1 MILHER
7 AVPDTINLYDK
18 IADLEEYIK
27 ELEQRKRNVENQRL
41 SIENVYRYLLSFE
54 KLYDKFND
62 EEKKQFLASFIDE
75 VWLYEKQQESGQ
87 ILRKIRFKFPVFYNG
102 QDTDEIGWDKNG
114 SVETVVLLSRKDK

>member
-1 MILHER
+1 MINIEHVYKFL
-7 AVPDTINLYDK
+7 PI
-18 IADLEEYIK
+18 
-27 ELEQRKRNVENQRL
+27 L
-41 SIENVYRYLLSFE
+41 SSRYLLSFE

-62 EEKKQFLASFIDE
+62 KEKKQFLASFIDE

-114 SVETVVLLSRKDK
+114 SVETVVLMSKVNTPKA